1 MVGKTYWK
9 DLRQSFSTSKGRVLS
24 IVSLMA
30 LGSFALIGLKVSE
43 PDIRTTGEDFFR
55 EHQTAD
61 LFVISNYGLDSSDT
75 KILDGLDDEATV
87 EYGYFKDVVVKD
99 STSAFR
105 LFSKPET
112 LSTYD
117 LVEGKLPTKRG
128 EIALSAAYQDDYKI
142 GDTIDFTEKA
152 GQNGEKVLKD
162 HSYKI
167 VGFVNSS
174 ELLSRVNLGQTT
186 AGSGELNGY
195 GVVTDTS
202 FDSDV
207 YMIARVAYDDLR
219 SISPYEQT
227 YIDQVYEDKKAVA
240 KLLENQPS
248 VRLAELKEEGQ
259 KTIDEGYA
267 KITAAKKELSD
278 AKAQLNQAQAHIT
291 DQENQLNAAK
301 AVYGAAAVAEQD
313 SQLQAAKV
321 SLAEKTKAY
330 QTKKAQA
337 DQELAEKEAALEEAQ
352 DSLDDLE
359 QPTYETYT
367 RREIPG
373 SEGYVSYEN
382 NASVIDAVGNIFPVV
397 LYFIAAL
404 VTFTTMARFVD
415 EERLKAGTLK
425 ALGYDNRSIVRKFV
439 LYGFVTSMIGT
450 AIGTLAGHLL
460 LPSIIYSTY
469 ASKLVVAPIELHFY
483 PVKTLLAI
491 LLGLLSSVVPALLV
505 VRKELAEKPA
515 QLLLPKPPAS
525 GSKILMERITP
536 IWSRMSFTQKV
547 TARNIFRYKQRMLMT
562 IFGVCGSIALLF
574 AGLGVRSSIADL
586 NNRQFNDIIKYD
598 MIVAENNH
606 LSSSQEK
613 DLNQLLNS
621 DDVKSHLSVH
631 YETLTKVAGDNND
644 EQSITTLVTDGKDDA
659 TFRKYIN
666 LVNRTDGKALHL
678 DQDGVVISEKLADL
692 TGVKVGDTLTV
703 KNADGKSIKLNIS
716 GIAEMYM
723 SHFIFMSQDYY
734 EKAFGTSVDYN
745 ADLLMLKDDST
756 KNTNAVATDF
766 MDLAAVKGVVQ
777 NTTLKE
783 QVNTIVDSLN
793 RVMYIM
799 IITSVLLAVVILYNL
814 TNVNVAERIREL
826 STIKVLGFY
835 DKEVTMYIYR
845 ETMHLSLIGILVG
858 FGMGYALHSYMLLII
873 PPDTVMFNPAVGWLI
888 YVVPAGVVIL
898 ILIIL
903 GIIVNQWLKKIDML
917 EALKS
922 VE

>member
-30 LGSFALIGLKVSE
+30 LGSFALIGLKVSG
-43 PDIRTTGEDFFR
+43 PDIRTTGEEFFR

-219 SISPYEQT
+219 SISPYEQI
-227 YIDQVYEDKKAVA
+227 YIDQVYEDKKAVT

-278 AKAQLNQAQAHIT
+278 AKAQLDQAQAQIT

-337 DQELAEKEAALEEAQ
+337 DKELAEKEAALEEAQ

-450 AIGTLAGHLL
+450 VIGTLAGHLL

-469 ASKLVVAPIELHFY
+469 AS
-483 PVKTLLAI
+483 
-491 LLGLLSSVVPALLV
+491 
-505 VRKELAEKPA
+505 
-515 QLLLPKPPAS
+515 
-525 GSKILMERITP
+525 
-536 IWSRMSFTQKV
+536 
-547 TARNIFRYKQRMLMT
+547 
-562 IFGVCGSIALLF
+562 
-574 AGLGVRSSIADL
+574 
-586 NNRQFNDIIKYD
+586 
-598 MIVAENNH
+598 
-606 LSSSQEK
+606 
-613 DLNQLLNS
+613 
-621 DDVKSHLSVH
+621 
-631 YETLTKVAGDNND
+631 
-644 EQSITTLVTDGKDDA
+644 
-659 TFRKYIN
+659 
-666 LVNRTDGKALHL
+666 
-678 DQDGVVISEKLADL
+678 
-692 TGVKVGDTLTV
+692 
-703 KNADGKSIKLNIS
+703 
-716 GIAEMYM
+716 
-723 SHFIFMSQDYY
+723 
-734 EKAFGTSVDYN
+734 
-745 ADLLMLKDDST
+745 
-756 KNTNAVATDF
+756 
-766 MDLAAVKGVVQ
+766 
-777 NTTLKE
+777 
-783 QVNTIVDSLN
+783 
-793 RVMYIM
+793 
-799 IITSVLLAVVILYNL
+799 
-814 TNVNVAERIREL
+814 
-826 STIKVLGFY
+826 
-835 DKEVTMYIYR
+835 
-845 ETMHLSLIGILVG
+845 
-858 FGMGYALHSYMLLII
+858 
-873 PPDTVMFNPAVGWLI
+873 
-888 YVVPAGVVIL
+888 
-898 ILIIL
+898 
-903 GIIVNQWLKKIDML
+903 
-917 EALKS
+917 
-922 VE
+922 